1 VVSQAVES
9 DTTAVESVV
18 VVSVFSAP
26 VVQEAKKIVADAKSM
41 NVIFFILFVCLFF
54 CKLFV
59 NCLFSF
65 VNYLFTHSDII
76 Y

>member
-1 VVSQAVES
+1 VSQAVES
-9 DTTAVESVV
+9 DTTTVESVV

-41 NVIFFILFVCLFF
+41 NVIFFIIVCLFVF

-59 NCLFSF
+59 LFCKLF
-65 VNYLFTHSDII
+65 V
-76 Y
+76 